1 MSGFN
6 KIISVQPR
14 AQTSAPSKPTFSS
27 MMPPPSP
34 MNLSARSSSQNS
46 VKQNHQYQNRAS
58 TPNARASPAEM
69 ARSRATPQQQQRPHD
84 YTRIESAPR
93 KRSLR
98 EMHEVEEDYG
108 EDMVME
114 RVTSKKRHFT
124 KADPGEQ
131 LSFRGDDEA
140 YEDDEVYPS
149 NQLGVYPLDFNISDA
164 KVTPSEEHL
173 PPNYPNEPMR
183 EHEPAHDSPS
193 LLDDVINQPKNGKV
207 AFERVKE
214 DTIEMGGFY
223 LPGSEKKEVL
233 KSYNWI
239 AGRTDGQYRVVLGN
253 NTLFKPKN
261 PVDSKTGE
269 RDSNRWRVVRF
280 ENRYKE
286 NYPYTEFP
294 AKYIE
299 TLINA
304 LMKAKE
310 QHDRETEDEC
320 NAA

>member
-6 KIISVQPR
+6 KIIAVQPR
-14 AQTSAPSKPTFSS
+14 AQASAPPTPTFSS

-46 VKQNHQYQNRAS
+46 VKQNHHYQNRAS

-69 ARSRATPQQQQRPHD
+69 MRSRATPQQQQRPHD

-98 EMHEVEEDYG
+98 ETHEEDFG
-108 EDMVME
+108 EDLVME

-124 KADPGEQ
+124 NAEPGEQ
-131 LSFRGDDEA
+131 MSFRGDNEA

-173 PPNYPNEPMR
+173 PPNYLNEPMR